1 MKYITNS
8 LQKLIIMINWYY
20 NVYLLFCSVKLF
32 SCSRGARADNYDNP
46 TSKTVTRY
54 FVPNKI
60 QIAEIPPNRSIGF
73 IFCPLSARF
82 LKETS
87 INFNETVSDN
97 SCNIIFSLFLFNP
110 WCKSRMQISFYPPLL
125 PVLPER
131 GQTLLIYSFLY
142 FLFSHWICKEII
154 CMHVGYL
161 KIILFYDTN
170 FFSHFFFLYSL
181 IFIFCFVS

>member
-97 SCNIIFSLFLFNP
+97 SCNIIFSLF
-110 WCKSRMQISFYPPLL
+110 KQ
-125 PVLPER
+125 
-131 GQTLLIYSFLY
+131 LLIYSFLY

>member
-32 SCSRGARADNYDNP
+32 SCSRCARADNYDNP

-97 SCNIIFSLFLFNP
+97 SCNIIFSLFYLTLDVKVV
-110 WCKSRMQISFYPPLL
+110 CKYHFIR
-125 PVLPER
+125 
-131 GQTLLIYSFLY
+131 LY
-142 FLFSHWICKEII
+142 FRSCLKEARR
-154 CMHVGYL
+154 Y
-161 KIILFYDTN
+161 
-170 FFSHFFFLYSL
+170 
-181 IFIFCFVS
+181 